1 MTSVGGPQMRSW
13 GMLAATAV
21 LGVAVGGIGIV
32 DATTP
37 SAAVTLVPITPCRV
51 ADTRVATNV
60 GDRSTPLGGGE
71 TMAVSMRSSAGNP
84 RGGGSCDGVV
94 PVEATAVSLNVTAL
108 RASAATFLT
117 VWPAGVA
124 MPNASSLNP
133 VPGAPPTPNAVVTGL
148 SADDRF
154 NVFNLRGAVDLVIDV
169 NGYYVDH
176 HHDDRYPTRTELAAR
191 DPLQIV
197 IGPQDFVAARSGDE
211 LRYFAGVEMVALNSL
226 PFCGEVVA
234 SVDLPH
240 RAIVTRLRARLR
252 NSSGL
257 GFTVRLEAYP
267 LSSTGQLVLAA
278 IFDDATSGQFR
289 TLVDTSID
297 DPRTVDATAHRYY
310 VNACIPEG
318 QVLADVVINYTL
330 P

>member
-1 MTSVGGPQMRSW
+1 MSVGGRCAAAVVAAVVAGAS
-13 GMLAATAV
+13 ML
-21 LGVAVGGIGIV
+21 GIGLV
-32 DATTP
+32 RATTP
-37 SAAVTLVPITPCRV
+37 SSAVALVPITPCRV
-51 ADTRVATNV
+51 ADTRVSSNV
-60 GDRSTPLGGGE
+60 GDRSTPLGAGE
-71 TMAVSMRSSAGNP
+71 TMAVSMRSSVGNP
-84 RGGGSCDGVV
+84 RGGGSCDGVI

-108 RASAATFLT
+108 RASASTYLT
-117 VWPAGVA
+117 IWPTGVP

-154 NVFNLRGAVDLVIDV
+154 SVFNLQGAVHLVIDV

-197 IGPQDFVAARSGDE
+197 IGPQEFVTEAPSDAVRHG
-211 LRYFAGVEMVALNSL
+211 AGVEMVALNSSL
-226 PFCGEVVA
+226 NCGWVSA
-234 SVDLPH
+234 SADLPH
-240 RAIVTRLRARLR
+240 RATITRLRARLR
-252 NSSGL
+252 NASDAS
-257 GFTVRLEAYP
+257 FTVRLEAYP
-267 LSSTGQLVLAA
+267 LSSTGYLYLAS
-278 IFDDATSGQFR
+278 IFNDTKSGQLL

-297 DPRTVDATAHRYY
+297 EPRVVDVTAYRYY

-318 QVLADVVINYTL
+318 EVLADVVINYSL